1 MDGDIMYNNV
11 EEAIHFMV
19 KAFKGQ
25 RIKTENIDR
34 SFHSMIVYTLLRDIT
49 DTEDVLVSALLHDV
63 INDTEYGYEEIEEK
77 FGTLVADMVSDLSE
91 DMSIAKWLDRKKDYI
106 RRMRNNNDVMVIN
119 IMLADKLHIL
129 LSNYNLFLKVGDK
142 VWKTTG
148 GSKDD
153 NRWLYRETYNIAK
166 KKNANKQLLDRY
178 AELLKIYFGELDE
191 EEN

>member
-1 MDGDIMYNNV
+1 MYTNV

-34 SFHSMIVYTLLRDIT
+34 SFHSMTVYALMRDVA
-49 DTEDVLVSALLHDV
+49 DTEEVLVSALLHDI
-63 INDTEYGYEEIEEK
+63 INDSEYGYEEIEEK

-91 DMSIAKWLDRKKDYI
+91 DMSIVKWLDRKKDYI
-106 RRMRNNNDVMVIN
+106 RRMRANYDIMVIN
-119 IMLADKLHIL
+119 IMLADKLHVL

-142 VWKTTG
+142 VWKYTG

-166 KKNANKQLLDRY
+166 KKGANPRLLSRY
-178 AELLKIYFGELDE
+178 AELLKIYFGDLDE
-191 EEN
+191 ED

>member
-1 MDGDIMYNNV
+1 MYNNV

-25 RIKTENIDR
+25 KLKTENIDR

-106 RRMRNNNDVMVIN
+106 RRMRANYDVMVIN

-166 KKNANKQLLDRY
+166 KKGANKQLLDRY
-178 AELLKIYFGELDE
+178 HEMLKIYFGDMDE
-191 EEN
+191 ED

>member
-1 MDGDIMYNNV
+1 MYNNV

-25 RIKTENIDR
+25 KIKTENIDR
-34 SFHSMIVYTLLRDIT
+34 SFHSMIVYSLLRDIT

-129 LSNYNLFLKVGDK
+129 LSNYNLFLKIGDR
-142 VWKTTG
+142 VWKTTN

-166 KKNANKQLLDRY
+166 KKGASPKLLQRY
-178 AELLKIYFGELDE
+178 AELLKVYFGELDE
-191 EEN
+191 DEN

>member
-1 MDGDIMYNNV
+1 MYTNV

-34 SFHSMIVYTLLRDIT
+34 SFHSMTVFSLVRDIT
-49 DTEDVLVSALLHDV
+49 DTEDVLVSALLHDI
-63 INDTEYGYEEIEEK
+63 INDSEYGYEEIEEK

-119 IMLADKLHIL
+119 IMLDDKLHIL
-129 LSNYNLFLKVGDK
+129 LSNYNLFVKVGDK

-166 KKNANKQLLDRY
+166 QKGANKDLLKRY
-178 AELLKIYFGELDE
+178 AELLKIYFGDLDE
-191 EEN
+191 ED